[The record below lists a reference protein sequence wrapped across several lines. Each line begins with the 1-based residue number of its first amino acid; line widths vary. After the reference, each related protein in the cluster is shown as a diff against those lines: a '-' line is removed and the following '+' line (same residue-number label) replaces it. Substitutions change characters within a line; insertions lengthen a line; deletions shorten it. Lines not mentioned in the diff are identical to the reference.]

1 MKLGIAMF
9 PADFAVRPDELARA
23 VEDRGFESLF
33 LPEHTHMPATER
45 TRAEVGELPAHF
57 SHTHDLFVALTYA
70 AAATRSLLVGTGIC
84 LVPQRDP
91 IVTAKAVASLDAL
104 SGGRVLFG
112 VGAGWISEE
121 IAQHG
126 TDPGRRWS
134 VTAERVKAMRWIWG
148 HDVAEFHGEH
158 VRFGPLWSW
167 PKPHRPSGPPVLVG
181 GSLPFVASRVLDF
194 GDEWMPHAGMPVA
207 ELAARIAKL
216 RAAGRADGRAD
227 DVPVTVFG
235 AEPEPAHL
243 AELRD
248 IGVNRAVRYAPP
260 ADPEAVHRFLDQVA
274 PLTAAFSNWPNT
286 TRQST

>member
-70 AAATRSLLVGTGIC
+70 AAATRSLRVGTGIC

-121 IAQHG
+121 IAHHG

-134 VTAERVKAMRWIWG
+134 VMAERVKAMRRIWED
-148 HDVAEFHGEH
+148 DVAEFHGEH

-181 GSLPFVASRVLDF
+181 GSGPLVASRVLDF

-207 ELAARIAKL
+207 ELAERVAKL
-216 RAAGRADGRAD
+216 RAAGRAAGRAD

-248 IGVNRAVRYAPP
+248 IGVNRAVLYAPP
-260 ADPEAVHRFLDQVA
+260 ADAEAVHRFLDQVA
-274 PLTAAFSNWPNT
+274 PLTAAFSN
-286 TRQST
+286 

>member
-9 PADFAVRPDELARA
+9 PADFAIRPDELARV
-23 VEDRGFESLF
+23 VEERGFESLF
-33 LPEHTHMPATER
+33 FPEHTHLPATER

-57 SHTHDLFVALTYA
+57 SRTHDLFVALGYA
-70 AAATRSLLVGTGIC
+70 AAVTRDLLVGTGIC

-121 IAQHG
+121 IAHHG
-126 TDPGRRWS
+126 TDPARRWS
-134 VTAERVKAMRWIWG
+134 VMAERVRAMRRIWE
-148 HDVAEFHGEH
+148 DDIAEFHGEH

-181 GSLPFVASRVLDF
+181 GSGPRVADRVLDF
-194 GDEWMPHAGMPVA
+194 GDEWMPHAGMPLD
-207 ELAARIAKL
+207 ELAERIAKL
-216 RAAGRADGRAD
+216 RAAGYEAGRAD

-235 AEPEPAHL
+235 AEPEAARL
-243 AELRD
+243 AELRE
-248 IGVNRAVRYAPP
+248 IGVNRAVLYAPP
-260 ADPEAVHRFLDQVA
+260 ADADTVRRFLDQVA
-274 PLTAAFSNWPNT
+274 PLVTAF
-286 TRQST
+286 QD